1 MGGNGAG
8 NAAGWNHGRIDLL
21 MKSVGTRSDGS
32 TYNILDVFDK
42 KSIGNLSQLDKYG
55 PGLNYLAQVAVYA
68 EDLR

>member
-1 MGGNGAG
+1 
-8 NAAGWNHGRIDLL
+8 

-42 KSIGNLSQLDKYG
+42 KSVSSLSQLDKYG